1 MPEEFVEDIL
11 DETKTLE
18 VIEKS
23 SEEIVDTKTETKETD
38 LIKET
43 TKTDDVDETKETI
56 KTDEKEVTIEDL
68 AAQIG
73 WNANYAGENP
83 VDAAT
88 YILKSREIQD
98 TMKENNKDLKTQLS
112 SVQGSIDALKD
123 HNERVYKTDVK
134 RMQSEIET
142 LKKQKR
148 DAVELADVK
157 KVDEI
162 DQQIDDLQ
170 KDIDEP
176 KPEEKESTN
185 PVFDTWLKDNQW
197 YLTDQDMAVYA
208 ENIAKQYQGAPLDR
222 IYKIVR
228 QKVAEVFPEKFDV
241 KKTEEDLKNVK
252 EKAIGPKSPVEAVKK
267 TNENLNFTKADL
279 TPEQITIMS
288 QFVRTG
294 VMTEEQYIKD
304 IAKMQEG

>member
-1 MPEEFVEDIL
+1 MML
-11 DETKTLE
+11 MKL
-18 VIEKS
+18 K
-23 SEEIVDTKTETKETD
+23 KLLK
-38 LIKET
+38 LMK
-43 TKTDDVDETKETI
+43 
-56 KTDEKEVTIEDL
+56 KEVTIEDL

-73 WNANYAGENP
+73 WNANYAGENT

-170 KDIDEP
+170 KR
-176 KPEEKESTN
+176 
-185 PVFDTWLKDNQW
+185 
-197 YLTDQDMAVYA
+197 Y
-208 ENIAKQYQGAPLDR
+208 R
-222 IYKIVR
+222 
-228 QKVAEVFPEKFDV
+228 
-241 KKTEEDLKNVK
+241 
-252 EKAIGPKSPVEAVKK
+252 
-267 TNENLNFTKADL
+267 
-279 TPEQITIMS
+279 
-288 QFVRTG
+288 
-294 VMTEEQYIKD
+294 
-304 IAKMQEG
+304 